1 VATKAELAAQLDEA
15 GVAYPSDARKG
26 ELEALVADLPPADT
40 PTEPEVIVPTP
51 VVDTGRHPLPAEA
64 APPRRLTRA
73 ERLAAQPPVDPQ
85 LIARA
90 EVRRRYNWAGE
101 TGVSFTYPPSELT
114 RPRDTEEG

>member
-26 ELEALVADLPPADT
+26 ELEALV
-40 PTEPEVIVPTP
+40 
-51 VVDTGRHPLPAEA
+51 AEA